1 MHTMNGRP
9 VHVLLVDDD
18 EVDAEAVVR
27 AFRKLNIANPITI
40 VSNGH
45 EALNALR
52 GEGGYAPIPSPY
64 LVLLDIN
71 MPRMN
76 GLEFLQVLRQDPD
89 LKRSIVFILTTSSN
103 DEDILAAYEA
113 HVAGYIL
120 KTRAGEQFLELPQM
134 MQRYWRVVEFPN

>member
-1 MHTMNGRP
+1 MNGRP

-52 GEGGYAPIPSPY
+52 GEGGYEPIPSPY
-64 LVLLDIN
+64 IVLLDIN